1 MRQSRLC
8 ANQCWSAKTF
18 KASISPRYL
27 GFRPQA
33 ASQWWTRGAV
43 PVAALV
49 IQRHGLNSFEVQ
61 GVLNRWGSAWENCK
75 KLIDSHCSLLP
86 PFFKYSVQVCPASLW
101 AEMDLLA
108 VNPETLRRQASR
120 ACYTEHLHHQAPG
133 LEARVMQINQ
143 IRCKRLNWEQA
154 IVKQM
159 ATIATQCLLTHP
171 LQQPHTLRVQ
181 HSGCT
186 YVSQAE
192 KNDGLC
198 RKALLT
204 TYAWRFWS
212 YWHISVTPLNLP
224 EENEEERLGDGR
236 RWVSQPRTYTTLKGS
251 TTFPWLLAQ
260 PHTTQGFAAANPSY
274 DKLKTKHH
282 VGWCSSGSKG
292 HDRVV
297 VHCTRGDLTT
307 TLEQILQK
315 LQKKQQARSSKNC
328 LECFSI
334 TVAHSPEL
342 QWP

>member
-120 ACYTEHLHHQAPG
+120 ACYTEHLHHQALG

-186 YVSQAE
+186 YVSHAE

-224 EENEEERLGDGR
+224 EENEEERIGMGGDGFR
-236 RWVSQPRTYTTLKGS
+236 NLVLALHWKAAQLLHDCLRNLTQLKVLLLQTLHTTSWRLNIMWGGVR
-251 TTFPWLLAQ
+251 LAQ
-260 PHTTQGFAAANPSY
+260 RVMIGSWSTAPEGISQLLWNKSYRNYRKNSKQGLPRIA
-274 DKLKTKHH
+274 
-282 VGWCSSGSKG
+282 
-292 HDRVV
+292 
-297 VHCTRGDLTT
+297 
-307 TLEQILQK
+307 
-315 LQKKQQARSSKNC
+315 
-328 LECFSI
+328 
-334 TVAHSPEL
+334 
-342 QWP
+342 

>member
-1 MRQSRLC
+1 MRLVFCWNCCSEPPMRQSRLC

-61 GVLNRWGSAWENCK
+61 GVLNRWGSACENCK

-120 ACYTEHLHHQAPG
+120 VCYTEHLHHQALG

-154 IVKQM
+154 MVKQM
-159 ATIATQCLLTHP
+159 ATIATRCLLTHP

-186 YVSQAE
+186 YVSHAEKKWWAMSEGTAYDLRLKVLKLLAYFSKAVESSGRKWRGEDWGWAEMGFATSYLHYTERQHNFSMIACATSHNSRFCCRKPFIRQAE
-192 KNDGLC
+192 D
-198 RKALLT
+198 
-204 TYAWRFWS
+204 
-212 YWHISVTPLNLP
+212 
-224 EENEEERLGDGR
+224 
-236 RWVSQPRTYTTLKGS
+236 
-251 TTFPWLLAQ
+251 
-260 PHTTQGFAAANPSY
+260 
-274 DKLKTKHH
+274 
-282 VGWCSSGSKG
+282 
-292 HDRVV
+292 
-297 VHCTRGDLTT
+297 
-307 TLEQILQK
+307 
-315 LQKKQQARSSKNC
+315 
-328 LECFSI
+328 
-334 TVAHSPEL
+334 
-342 QWP
+342 